1 MNWKVI
7 SRNVGYA
14 LLVSALFMLLSVGV
28 SLLDGHDSALAALLI
43 SFLITFIVGIFPF
56 IFVREPQAISL
67 KEGYVIICLS
77 WLLSFIFGMLP
88 YALWGGPFT
97 LQNAWFESVSGYT
110 TTGATILDDVEA
122 LPKSLLFWRASTHF
136 IGGLGVVVFLLLL
149 IPGSN
154 QMKMRL
160 TNMELTSLSR
170 GGYSTRTNKTVYVF
184 AYVYL
189 ALLVLSFLAYLLA
202 GMPLFDAACHAMS
215 VSATGG
221 FSSRNLSIAA
231 FDSRWVEGITMVFMY
246 LSSIHFG
253 LVYLS
258 VLTRSIKPLRNPVVK
273 FYTAW
278 IVLMALVVGIGLKAH
293 DICPTWGNAIWN
305 GFFETLCVTSTSGF
319 AILDNAQWP
328 LWIVMVLMFSAVMC
342 GSAGSTS
349 GGVKVDRVILLFKS
363 VGLRINRILHPSSVN
378 EIRMGKRILRE
389 EEVSP
394 HLLYLALY
402 GVLLAVSV
410 ALSLCVGV
418 DHQNSFIASVTSLG
432 NVGPA
437 YGALGTMG
445 SFNSI
450 PLLGKLVF
458 SLDMFLGRIEIY
470 PVLAVVAMVF
480 DKRARG

>member
-7 SRNVGYA
+7 SRNIGYA
-14 LLVSALFMLLSVGV
+14 LLVSALFMLLSVVV
-28 SLLDGHDSALAALLI
+28 SLLNGHDSALAALSI

-56 IFVREPQAISL
+56 IFVRSTPTITL
-67 KEGYVIICLS
+67 KEGYVIIFLS

-97 LQNAWFESVSGYT
+97 LQNAWFESVSGFT
-110 TTGATILDDVEA
+110 TTGATILDNVEA

-136 IGGLGVVVFLLLL
+136 IGGLGVVVFLLLV

-154 QMKMRL
+154 QMKIRL

-170 GGYSTRTNKTVYVF
+170 GGYSARPNQTVYIF

-189 ALLVLSFLAYLLA
+189 ALLVLSLVAYLLA
-202 GMPLFDAACHAMS
+202 GMPAFDAVCHAMS

-221 FSSRNLSIAA
+221 FSSRNASIAA
-231 FDSRWVEGITMVFMY
+231 FDSRWIEGITMLFMY

-258 VLTRSIKPLRNPVVK
+258 VVTRSLKPLNNPVVK
-273 FYTAW
+273 FYTFS
-278 IVLMALVVGIGLKAH
+278 IVLVALTVGAGLKGNG
-293 DICPTWGNAIWN
+293 ICPTWGNAVWN

-349 GGVKVDRVILLFKS
+349 GGVKVDRVILLFKAIGRR
-363 VGLRINRILHPSSVN
+363 VGKILHPSSIN
-378 EIRMGKRILRE
+378 EVRMGKRFLRDE
-389 EEVSP
+389 DVSP
-394 HLLYLALY
+394 HLLYLAMY
-402 GVLLAVSV
+402 GLLLAVSI
-410 ALSLCVGV
+410 LISLCVGV

-437 YGALGTMG
+437 YGELGTMG
-445 SFNSI
+445 SFNGI
-450 PLLGKLVF
+450 PMLGKLVF
-458 SLDMFLGRIEIY
+458 TVDMFLGRIEIY

-480 DKRARG
+480 DKRVRQ

>member
-110 TTGATILDDVEA
+110 TTGATILDDIEA

-184 AYVYL
+184 AFVYL
-189 ALLVLSFLAYLLA
+189 GLLVFSFLAYLLA
-202 GMPLFDAACHAMS
+202 GMPVFDAACHAMS

-253 LVYLS
+253 LIYLS
-258 VLTRSIKPLRNPVVK
+258 VLTRSSKPLNNPVVK
-273 FYTAW
+273 FYTVW
-278 IVLMALVVGIGLKAH
+278 IVLMAFVVGAGLKGH
-293 DICPTWGNAIWN
+293 GICPTWGNAIWN

-363 VGLRINRILHPSSVN
+363 LGRRINRILHPSSVN

-389 EEVSP
+389 DEVSP
-394 HLLYLALY
+394 HLLYLTLY

-458 SLDMFLGRIEIY
+458 TLDMFLGRIEIY
-470 PVLAVVAMVF
+470 PVLAVVAMIF

>member
-28 SLLDGHDSALAALLI
+28 SLLGGRDSALAALLI

-56 IFVREPQAISL
+56 IFVRDTPAITL

-97 LQNAWFESVSGYT
+97 LQNAWFESVSGFT
-110 TTGATILDDVEA
+110 TTGATILDDIEA
-122 LPKSLLFWRASTHF
+122 LPHSLLFWRASTHF

-170 GGYSTRTNKTVYVF
+170 GGYSTRTNKTVYIF
-184 AYVYL
+184 AFVYL
-189 ALLVLSFLAYLLA
+189 GLLVFSFISYLLA
-202 GMPLFDAACHAMS
+202 GMSPFDAVCHAMS

-231 FDSRWVEGITMVFMY
+231 FDSRWVEGITMFFMY
-246 LSSIHFG
+246 LSSLHFG
-253 LVYLS
+253 IIYLA
-258 VLTRSIKPLRNPVVK
+258 VVTRSNKPYDNPVVK
-273 FYTAW
+273 FYTFW
-278 IVLMALVVGIGLKAH
+278 VLVMALIVGAGLKGNG
-293 DICPTWGNAIWN
+293 ICPTWGDALWN
-305 GFFETLCVTSTSGF
+305 GLFETLCVTTTSGF
-319 AILDNAQWP
+319 AILDNAEWP

-349 GGVKVDRVILLFKS
+349 GGVKVDRVLLFFKALGRR
-363 VGLRINRILHPSSVN
+363 VNAILHPSSIN
-378 EIRMGKRILRE
+378 EVRLGKRVLRE
-389 EEVSP
+389 EEVAP
-394 HLLYLALY
+394 HIQYIALY
-402 GVLLAVSV
+402 GLLLALSV
-410 ALSLCVGV
+410 AASLFVGV

-432 NVGPA
+432 NVGSA

-445 SFNSI
+445 SFNSV

-458 SLDMFLGRIEIY
+458 TLDMFLGRIEIY
-470 PVLAVVAMVF
+470 PVLAVVAMIF

>member
-28 SLLDGHDSALAALLI
+28 SLLGGRDSALAALLI

-56 IFVREPQAISL
+56 IFVRDTPAITL

-97 LQNAWFESVSGYT
+97 LQNAWFESVSGFT
-110 TTGATILDDVEA
+110 TTGATILNDVEA
-122 LPKSLLFWRASTHF
+122 LPHSLLFWRASTHF

-170 GGYSTRTNKTVYVF
+170 GGYSTRTNKTVYIF
-184 AYVYL
+184 AFVYL
-189 ALLVLSFLAYLLA
+189 GLLVFSFISYLLA
-202 GMPLFDAACHAMS
+202 GMSPFDAVCHAMS

-231 FDSRWVEGITMVFMY
+231 FDSRWVEGITMFFMY
-246 LSSIHFG
+246 LSSLHFG
-253 LVYLS
+253 IIYLA
-258 VLTRSIKPLRNPVVK
+258 VVTRSNKPYDNPVVK
-273 FYTAW
+273 FYTFW
-278 IVLMALVVGIGLKAH
+278 VLVMALIVGAGLKGNG
-293 DICPTWGNAIWN
+293 ICPTWGDALWN
-305 GFFETLCVTSTSGF
+305 GLFETLCVTTTSGF
-319 AILDNAQWP
+319 AILDNAEWP

-349 GGVKVDRVILLFKS
+349 GGVKVDRVLLFFKALGRR
-363 VGLRINRILHPSSVN
+363 VNAILHPSSIN
-378 EIRMGKRILRE
+378 EVRLGKRVLRE
-389 EEVSP
+389 EEVAP
-394 HLLYLALY
+394 HIQYIALY
-402 GVLLAVSV
+402 GLLLALSV
-410 ALSLCVGV
+410 AASLFVGV

-445 SFNSI
+445 SFNSV
-450 PLLGKLVF
+450 PLLGKIIFTV
-458 SLDMFLGRIEIY
+458 DMFLGRIEIY
-470 PVLAVVAMVF
+470 PALALVAMIF